1 VLSLSKHR
9 SFFEVEKEERPFDK
23 LRANGLIRGI
33 RMTLP
38 IVLIT
43 GQLLTDA
50 VWQPL
55 LDAWTDRD
63 VIVADN
69 RSDDRIEGFA
79 QRLLD
84 NAPPQFVLVAHAMGG
99 FVAFEV
105 MRRAPERVAKL
116 ALISTLAS
124 ADGPTQTARR
134 QGYIDLVESG
144 NFDQVVEERIPILFP
159 EGKRSDERLLDIA
172 RQMAADTGAGT
183 FLAQQRAIMARI
195 DSRPRLGEIAVPT
208 LLIWGEKDGITSRA
222 HHDEIVEAI
231 PGARLEVV
239 AGAGHLPTVEAPDVV
254 VALLSAFIDA

>member
-1 VLSLSKHR
+1 M
-9 SFFEVEKEERPFDK
+9 SF
-23 LRANGLIRGI
+23 
-33 RMTLP
+33 P

-43 GQLLTDA
+43 GQLLTEA

-55 LDAWTDRD
+55 LDAWTGRE
-63 VIVADN
+63 VILADN
-69 RSDDRIEGFA
+69 RSDDTIAGFA

-84 NAPPQFVLVAHAMGG
+84 DAPPKFILIAHAMGG

-116 ALISTLAS
+116 ILISTLAS
-124 ADGPTQTARR
+124 ADGPAQTARR

-159 EGKRSDERLLDIA
+159 EEKRGDERLLEIA
-172 RQMAADTGAGT
+172 RAMAADTGADT

-195 DSRPRLGEIAVPT
+195 DSRPRLGEIAAPT
-208 LLIWGEKDGITSRA
+208 LLVWGEQDGITSRA
-222 HHDEIVEAI
+222 HHDEILEAI

-254 VALLSAFIDA
+254 VPLLTSFIDQ

>member
-1 VLSLSKHR
+1 MS
-9 SFFEVEKEERPFDK
+9 
-23 LRANGLIRGI
+23 
-33 RMTLP
+33 LP

-55 LDAWTDRD
+55 LDQWPGRE
-63 VIVADN
+63 VLIADN
-69 RSDDRIEGFA
+69 RSDDTIEGFA
-79 QRLLD
+79 QRLLH
-84 NAPPQFVLVAHAMGG
+84 NAPPKFVLVGHAMGG

-105 MRRAPERVAKL
+105 MRRAPDRVAKL
-116 ALISTLAS
+116 ALIATLAS

-134 QGYIDLVESG
+134 QGYIDLVTNG
-144 NFDQVVEERIPILFP
+144 QFDQVVEERIPILFP
-159 EGKRSDERLLDIA
+159 EEKREDEHLLAIA
-172 RQMAADTGAGT
+172 RMMAADTGADT

-195 DSRPRLGEIAVPT
+195 DSRPRLGEIGVPT

-239 AGAGHLPTVEAPDVV
+239 PGVGHLPTVEAPEV
-254 VALLSAFIDA
+254 VAGLLSDFIEA

>member
-1 VLSLSKHR
+1 MS
-9 SFFEVEKEERPFDK
+9 
-23 LRANGLIRGI
+23 
-33 RMTLP
+33 LP
-38 IVLIT
+38 IILIT

-50 VWQPL
+50 MWQPL
-55 LDAWTDRD
+55 IEAWDDRE

-69 RSDDRIEGFA
+69 QSDDTIEGFA

-84 NAPPQFVLVAHAMGG
+84 NAPPKFILIAHAMGG

-134 QGYIDLVESG
+134 QGYIDLVTSG
-144 NFDQVVEERIPILFP
+144 RFAQVVEERIPILFP
-159 EGKRSDERLLDIA
+159 EERRDDERLLCIA
-172 RQMAADTGAGT
+172 RQMAADTGADT

-208 LLIWGEKDGITSRA
+208 LLVWGEQDGITSRA
-222 HHDEIVEAI
+222 HHDEILEAI
-231 PGARLEVV
+231 PGARLEVIP
-239 AGAGHLPTVEAPDVV
+239 GAGHLPTVEAPEIVV
-254 VALLSAFIDA
+254 PLLTEFVDQ

>member
-1 VLSLSKHR
+1 MS
-9 SFFEVEKEERPFDK
+9 
-23 LRANGLIRGI
+23 
-33 RMTLP
+33 LP
-38 IVLIT
+38 IILIT

-55 LDAWTDRD
+55 LDAWADRE

-69 RSDDRIEGFA
+69 RSDDTIEGFA

-84 NAPPQFVLVAHAMGG
+84 NAPPKFVLIAHAMGG
-99 FVAFEV
+99 FVALEV
-105 MRRAPERVAKL
+105 MRRAPDRVAKL

-124 ADGPTQTARR
+124 ADGPAQTARR

-159 EGKRSDERLLDIA
+159 EEKRGDERLIGIA
-172 RQMAADTGAGT
+172 RAMASDTGAEI

-195 DSRPRLGEIAVPT
+195 DSRPRLGEISVPT

-222 HHDEIVEAI
+222 HHDEIAEAI
-231 PGARLEVV
+231 SGARLEVI
-239 AGAGHLPTVEAPDVV
+239 AGVGHLPTVEAPEVV
-254 VALLSAFIDA
+254 VPLLADFVDQ

>member
-1 VLSLSKHR
+1 MS
-9 SFFEVEKEERPFDK
+9 
-23 LRANGLIRGI
+23 
-33 RMTLP
+33 LP

-55 LDAWTDRD
+55 VDVWQDRE

-69 RSDDRIEGFA
+69 RSDDTIGGFA

-84 NAPPQFVLVAHAMGG
+84 NAPPKFVLVGHAMGG

-124 ADGPTQTARR
+124 ADGPAQTARR

-144 NFDQVVEERIPILFP
+144 RFDDVVEERIPILFP
-159 EGKRSDERLLDIA
+159 EEKRSDARLLGIA
-172 RQMAADTGAGT
+172 RQMAADTGAET

-195 DSRPRLGEIAVPT
+195 DSRPRLSEIAVPT

-222 HHDEIVEAI
+222 HHDEILEAI
-231 PGARLEVV
+231 PGARIGVI
-239 AGAGHLPTVEAPDVV
+239 AGAGHLPTVEAPEV
-254 VALLSAFIDA
+254 VAGLLSAFIDR

>member
-1 VLSLSKHR
+1 
-9 SFFEVEKEERPFDK
+9 
-23 LRANGLIRGI
+23 
-33 RMTLP
+33 MTLP

-55 LDAWTDRD
+55 LDAWADRE

-69 RSDDRIEGFA
+69 RSDDSIEGFA

-84 NAPPQFVLVAHAMGG
+84 STPPKFVLIGHAMGG

-105 MRRAPERVAKL
+105 MRRAPDRVAKL
-116 ALISTLAS
+116 ALIATLAS
-124 ADGPTQTARR
+124 ADGPAQTVRR

-144 NFDQVVEERIPILFP
+144 RFDQVVEERIPILFP
-159 EGKRSDERLLDIA
+159 EDKRDDARLLGIA
-172 RQMAADTGAGT
+172 RRMAADTGADT

-195 DSRPRLGEIAVPT
+195 DSRPRLGEIAVPV

-222 HHDEIVEAI
+222 HHDEILEAI
-231 PGARLEVV
+231 PGSRLEVV
-239 AGAGHLPTVEAPDVV
+239 PGAGHLPTVEAPEVV
-254 VALLSAFIDA
+254 VPLLTDFIDR

>member
-1 VLSLSKHR
+1 MSY
-9 SFFEVEKEERPFDK
+9 
-23 LRANGLIRGI
+23 
-33 RMTLP
+33 P
-38 IVLIT
+38 IILIT

-55 LDAWTDRD
+55 LDTWADRE
-63 VIVADN
+63 VIIADN
-69 RSDDRIEGFA
+69 RSDDTIEGFA

-84 NAPPQFVLVAHAMGG
+84 NAPPTFVLVGHAMGG

-105 MRRAPERVAKL
+105 MRRAPDRVAKL

-124 ADGPTQTARR
+124 ADGPAQTARR

-144 NFDQVVEERIPILFP
+144 RFDQVVEERIPILFP
-159 EGKRSDERLLDIA
+159 EEKRDDARLLGIA
-172 RQMAADTGAGT
+172 RQMAADTGAET

-195 DSRPRLGEIAVPT
+195 DSRPRLGEIVVPT

-222 HHDEIVEAI
+222 HHDEIADAV

-239 AGAGHLPTVEAPDVV
+239 PGVGHLPTVEAPEVL
-254 VALLSAFIDA
+254 APLLTDFLDA

>member
-1 VLSLSKHR
+1 MS
-9 SFFEVEKEERPFDK
+9 
-23 LRANGLIRGI
+23 
-33 RMTLP
+33 LP

-55 LDAWTDRD
+55 LDAWPDREI
-63 VIVADN
+63 IVADN
-69 RSDDRIEGFA
+69 RSDDTIEGFA

-84 NAPPQFVLVAHAMGG
+84 NAPPKFVLIAHAMGG

-124 ADGPTQTARR
+124 ADGPAQTARR

-144 NFDQVVEERIPILFP
+144 QFDQVVEERIPILLP
-159 EGKRSDERLLDIA
+159 EEKRSDEGLLGIA
-172 RQMAADTGAGT
+172 RAMAADTGAET

-195 DSRPRLGEIAVPT
+195 DSRPLLGEIAVPT
-208 LLIWGEKDGITSRA
+208 LLVWGEKDGITSRA
-222 HHDEIVEAI
+222 HHDEIAEAI

-239 AGAGHLPTVEAPDVV
+239 PGAGHLPMVEAPEVV
-254 VALLSAFIDA
+254 VPMLTAFIEQ

>member
-1 VLSLSKHR
+1 MSV
-9 SFFEVEKEERPFDK
+9 
-23 LRANGLIRGI
+23 
-33 RMTLP
+33 P

-55 LDAWTDRD
+55 LEQWPGRE
-63 VIVADN
+63 VIIADN
-69 RSDDRIEGFA
+69 RSDDTIEGFA

-84 NAPPQFVLVAHAMGG
+84 NAPPKFVLVGHAMGG

-105 MRRAPERVAKL
+105 MRRAPDRVAKL
-116 ALISTLAS
+116 ALIATLAS
-124 ADGPTQTARR
+124 ADGPAQTARR
-134 QGYIDLVESG
+134 QGYIDLVTSG
-144 NFDQVVEERIPILFP
+144 QFDEVVEERIPILFP
-159 EGKRSDERLLDIA
+159 EEKREDEQLLAIA
-172 RQMAADTGAGT
+172 RTMAADTGADT

-222 HHDEIVEAI
+222 HHDEIAEAI

-239 AGAGHLPTVEAPDVV
+239 AGVGHLPTVEAPEL
-254 VALLSAFIDA
+254 VAGLLSRFIDA